1 MIALFALL
9 AIGQT
14 AATDPPP
21 PDPSNDIIV
30 RSIRK
35 LDDWRA
41 VLIFQDDTPTCRVVK
56 STGDAAIDAVGC
68 ATMVQCFVTT
78 KPQFAALNN
87 RALSASK
94 RRSMRLAANRA
105 MEECF
110 KTTRRTMMVDLTNR
124 RSALESKDRDR

>member
-14 AATDPPP
+14 AAAEPPP
-21 PDPSNDIIV
+21 PDPANDIIV

-35 LDDWRA
+35 LEDWRA
-41 VLIFQDDTPTCRVVK
+41 VLVFQDDKPRCRIVK
-56 STGDAAIDAVGC
+56 STDDADIDAIGC

-78 KPQFAALNN
+78 KPQFMALNN

-94 RRSMRLAANRA
+94 RRSMRTAANRE

-124 RSALESKDRDR
+124 RSAMPSNDREN